1 MRIRRL
7 INSAT
12 IKTTV
17 HIRQLNNGSEL
28 FTGKAKDIPKDLM
41 SKVVYQYHPA
51 SNILVI
57 DVGDY
62 YEKTR

>member
-7 INSAT
+7 ISGAT
-12 IKTTV
+12 TKTTV
-17 HIRQLNNGSEL
+17 HIRQLKDGAEL
-28 FTGKAKDIPKDLM
+28 FTGYSKDIPKDLM
-41 SKVVYQYHPA
+41 SKVVYNFHPA